1 MISIDKIIQHLQQCK
16 DTSITIPKS
25 NISKYVQNTA
35 IDIRKDELALLNTN
49 FEKLNEANYT
59 MDSEF
64 DKLNKETEDIKNTIE
79 DLHKS
84 NKKETIPNK
93 SLIIYNENEIANLP
107 EIITTLINNYN
118 TNESDFLD
126 IEKLYL
132 YGIKNPDS
140 FYKSFLLLSK
150 VEFIIKNKTDQKND
164 VATFKREMAVQYE
177 SFYKLLNYR
186 KLKFSRHNMVT
197 NLTNCDN
204 YNNYDIFQYISDYTK
219 NNFIILDIIEEKY
232 IDVIYSNSNNDSKS
246 DTNLIENLINNDE
259 KQYFILIKYSANTF
273 LPLMNNSGNHKFNV
287 GILKYITKT
296 YERLIFPKYKEPK
309 DINLNNDDDND
320 DNDNNDNNDNNDD
333 NNDTD
338 KINNTINSSI
348 KTYNIDDID
357 DVDNIIENDSTFNIE
372 EAFNNSIKLQ
382 TENSIIKKNNT
393 FFNIEDMVDI
403 EESEDI
409 IDDVNKSQTE
419 QDNNDNDVFDMLMN
433 KIPIK
438 SNNKKIKEPK
448 VKSNTETKPKTDTK
462 IKNDT
467 NKIKTEKTEFVKE
480 ELLPMAK
487 YNLADLQRLSF
498 LYKIEIQK
506 MGTQGKKIN
515 KLKLELYEELT
526 NAKKYSNF

>member
-25 NISKYVQNTA
+25 NISKYVQKTA
-35 IDIRKDELALLNTN
+35 IDIRKDELSLLNTN

-64 DKLNKETEDIKNTIE
+64 DKLNKETEDIKHTIE

-84 NKKETIPNK
+84 NTKETIPNK

-107 EIITTLINNYN
+107 EIIITLINNYN
-118 TNESDFLD
+118 NSENDFLD
-126 IEKLYL
+126 IDKIYL

-150 VEFIIKNKTDQKND
+150 VDFIIKNKIDKKND

-186 KLKFSRHNMVT
+186 KLKFSRNNMVT

-204 YNNYDIFQYISDYTK
+204 YNDYDIFQYISDYTK
-219 NNFIILDIIEEKY
+219 NNFIILDIIEDKY
-232 IDVIYSNSNNDSKS
+232 IDINYNEN
-246 DTNLIENLINNDE
+246 NLIENLINND
-259 KQYFILIKYSANTF
+259 KDKYFIIIKYSANTF
-273 LPLMNNSGNHKFNV
+273 LPLMNNSGNHYFNPT
-287 GILKYITKT
+287 ILNYIKKT

-309 DINLNNDDDND
+309 DINLNNN
-320 DNDNNDNNDNNDD
+320 DNDNDNEENETIDWND
-333 NNDTD
+333 
-338 KINNTINSSI
+338 KTIKNKYSN

-357 DVDNIIENDSTFNIE
+357 NIEDIDNIVENYSTINIE
-372 EAFNNSIKLQ
+372 EAFNNSIKQQ
-382 TENSIIKKNNT
+382 TENSIIKKNNST
-393 FFNIEDMVDI
+393 SFNIEDMIDI
-403 EESEDI
+403 EENDDI
-409 IDDVNKSQTE
+409 IESQTKQE
-419 QDNNDNDVFDMLMN
+419 NNNDNNDVFDMLMT

-438 SNNKKIKEPK
+438 SNNKKIKETK
-448 VKSNTETKPKTDTK
+448 VKTNTKNNTISETKSETK
-462 IKNDT
+462 DNY
-467 NKIKTEKTEFVKE
+467 VKE
-480 ELLPMAK
+480 ELLPIAK

-498 LYKIEIQK
+498 LYKIEVQK

>member
-25 NISKYVQNTA
+25 NISKYVQKTA
-35 IDIRKDELALLNTN
+35 IDIRKDELSLLNTN

-64 DKLNKETEDIKNTIE
+64 DKLNKENEDIKHTIE

-84 NKKETIPNK
+84 NTKETIPNK

-107 EIITTLINNYN
+107 EIIITLINNN
-118 TNESDFLD
+118 NDNNDFID

-150 VEFIIKNKTDQKND
+150 VDFIIKNKIDQKND

-204 YNNYDIFQYISDYTK
+204 YNDYDIFQYISDYTK

-232 IDVIYSNSNNDSKS
+232 IDVNYTNNDTNS

-309 DINLNNDDDND
+309 DINLNNDDND
-320 DNDNNDNNDNNDD
+320 DNDD
-333 NNDTD
+333 NNDND
-338 KINNTINSSI
+338 KMNNTINSSSI
-348 KTYNIDDID
+348 KTYNIDDIE
-357 DVDNIIENDSTFNIE
+357 DVDNITESYSTVNIE

-409 IDDVNKSQTE
+409 TDDINKSQTE
-419 QDNNDNDVFDMLMN
+419 QDNNDNDNDNNDNNNDNNDVFDMLMN

-448 VKSNTETKPKTDTK
+448 VKSNTKNKTDTK
-462 IKNDT
+462 TDT
-467 NKIKTEKTEFVKE
+467 KTNTKTEFVKE